1 MSLTFTTC
9 CSDIIGNFN
18 SMVWTWAFHFLAEKS
33 IVFKIAGYVC
43 VLHKMPSSTVSDKL
57 FITVLIAV
65 VGLLKNTTF
74 SGEEP
79 RRRKKPKNIL
89 DWRIISWNLIKMFK
103 PKKSATRFKF
113 ELYIARAFPLKNW
126 SGWDSTSV
134 KRSNLEKFKHISL
147 IYLHHTM

>member
-1 MSLTFTTC
+1 MKYREMKC
-9 CSDIIGNFN
+9 HIP
-18 SMVWTWAFHFLAEKS
+18 EKS

-89 DWRIISWNLIKMFK
+89 D
-103 PKKSATRFKF
+103 
-113 ELYIARAFPLKNW
+113 
-126 SGWDSTSV
+126 
-134 KRSNLEKFKHISL
+134 
-147 IYLHHTM
+147 

>member
-1 MSLTFTTC
+1 MNC
-9 CSDIIGNFN
+9 HIP
-18 SMVWTWAFHFLAEKS
+18 EKS

-79 RRRKKPKNIL
+79 GKKPEKYL
-89 DWRIISWNLIKMFK
+89 R
-103 PKKSATRFKF
+103 
-113 ELYIARAFPLKNW
+113 LYIPRL
-126 SGWDSTSV
+126 
-134 KRSNLEKFKHISL
+134 
-147 IYLHHTM
+147 YLYYFMEFNDQNVQT